1 MKLLEL
7 LDLFLS
13 VPLSL
18 STIAAKSHRSLIRT
32 ECWKTKKISFNQQDK
47 SQMNNSIISSHCG
60 SDWHQNIKAAL
71 QFLSSIKSNKSFDEV
86 MTNREGFA
94 NIGRGGSFGQRDWAD
109 MTRPNHSRQ
118 LAKMQYRMIRA
129 TIGPKK
135 EAERGV

>member
-47 SQMNNSIISSHCG
+47 SQMDNPIISSHCG

-94 NIGRGGSFGQRDWAD
+94 NIGRGGSFGQRAD

-135 EAERGV
+135 EAGRGV